1 MKGGVLTGRSG
12 RSACPTASAQH
23 LGTALRQPAHTL
35 RAAGL
40 ADVSARTAQS
50 PSPPPTPPPGRTTA
64 HARNTE
70 LKSLPS
76 KSMCYQ
82 ASKGCQIGEGGSSSF
97 HPIGI
102 IPQQSALEIRDNQ
115 VSPSIASGHSAFMHS
130 CLCHTQVS
138 STLFLTDCLLRKPQA
153 APASFLLLCKR

>member
-1 MKGGVLTGRSG
+1 MHPSIHPCIQGMKGGVLTGRSG

-23 LGTALRQPAHTL
+23 LGTALRQPAHTP

-102 IPQQSALEIRDNQ
+102 IPQQSALEIRATKSVLQLPLDTL
-115 VSPSIASGHSAFMHS
+115 HS
-130 CLCHTQVS
+130 CTPVCVTQKS
-138 STLFLTDCLLRKPQA
+138 QA
-153 APASFLLLCKR
+153 RCF